1 MVTKQA
7 DKGDSCKLTF
17 KNLDI
22 YEAVTQVTLD
32 KTELT
37 LKQRETAVLGASV
50 QPENATHTDLVFKS
64 LDTKIAAVSA
74 NGTVT
79 AVAPGA
85 ATIRVISTDGPYADC
100 RVTVTQDETISDF
113 TVDDRGYI
121 TGYTGE
127 SGNLVIPGTVEN
139 KTVLGVA
146 SGAFQNRWDIETVTL
161 PDSLQHIEDNAFS
174 HCGNLSA
181 VTFGSGLKTI
191 GSRAFENC
199 THLRSL
205 TLPEGLESLGEY
217 AFNSCE
223 SLEMVTLPSTLS
235 KLPKGAFYICWRLKE
250 VNIPEGVTHIGQDAF
265 YECEGMLKLTLP
277 TTLRTISSG
286 AFAACVRLT
295 EITIPEGVETVE
307 QQAFMSCTALTA
319 IHLPATLKNLGSQ
332 YPGDAFERSDVLGCN
347 HLTTVTITEGN
358 LWFSA
363 YDGLLYSADGKTL
376 LFCPRGL
383 TSTAVKE
390 GTERIGDY
398 AFFYCRALESLTLPT
413 SIRHI
418 GSNSI
423 SVCEQL
429 RTLHLP
435 EGLVSIGDAAF
446 ASSAALTE
454 VNIPSTVETI
464 GNHAFL
470 GTALEA
476 LVLPTGVKSIG
487 AEALAYN
494 PKLNSVTIRSG
505 LADIGADLCKNS
517 PNVTIW
523 TDSAAAPIYAYAQA
537 NGITVRLLNSGS
549 GSSSS
554 GSSGSSG
561 SAVSISAVKNGSVTV
576 SPRSASKGDT
586 VTITVKPDN
595 GYQLDDLTV
604 TDQSGNELK
613 LTDLGNGKY
622 TFIMP
627 NGRVKINAVF
637 AQENAAS
644 MFSDVTA
651 GAYYYE
657 AVRWAQEKEIT
668 GGIGNGLFGPD
679 NSCTRAQIVTFLWRA
694 AGSPEPK
701 NTGSFSD
708 VSAGSYYAK
717 AVAWAVENG
726 ITTGTGSGKFSPN
739 AACTRAQSVTFLF
752 RSIGKSVDSKT
763 TFSDVPADNYYAD
776 AVAWAVENGVTN
788 GIGGGLFGPDNICT
802 RAQIVTFLYRVYQG

>member
-1 MVTKQA
+1 M
-7 DKGDSCKLTF
+7 
-17 KNLDI
+17 
-22 YEAVTQVTLD
+22 
-32 KTELT
+32 
-37 LKQRETAVLGASV
+37 
-50 QPENATHTDLVFKS
+50 FKS

-74 NGTVT
+74 DGTVT
-79 AVAPGA
+79 AVAPGV

-100 RVTVTQDETISDF
+100 RVTVTRDETISDF

-139 KTVLGVA
+139 KTVLGIA

-161 PDSLQHIEDNAFS
+161 PESLQHIEDNAFS

-181 VTFGSGLKTI
+181 VIFGSGLKTI

-223 SLEMVTLPSTLS
+223 SLEMVTLPSTLRE
-235 KLPKGAFYICWRLKE
+235 LPKGAFYICWRLKE
-250 VNIPEGVTHIGQDAF
+250 VNIPEGVTYIGQDAF

-277 TTLRTISSG
+277 TTLRTISGG
-286 AFAACVRLT
+286 AFTACVRLT
-295 EITIPEGVETVE
+295 EVTIPEGVETVE

-347 HLTTVTITEGN
+347 HLTAVTVTEGN
-358 LWFSA
+358 PWFSA
-363 YDGLLYSADGKTL
+363 NDGLLYSADGKTL

-398 AFFYCRALESLTLPT
+398 AFFYCRALESLTLPA

-454 VNIPSTVETI
+454 VNIPSTVEII

-470 GTALEA
+470 GTALET

-494 PKLNSVTIRSG
+494 PTLNSVTIRSG
-505 LADIGADLCKNS
+505 LTDIGADLCKNS

-537 NGITVRLLNSGS
+537 NGITVRLLNSDS

-561 SAVSISAVKNGSVTV
+561 SAVSISAVKNGSVTI

-644 MFSDVTA
+644 MFSDVA
-651 GAYYYE
+651 ASAYYYE
-657 AVRWAQEKEIT
+657 AVRWAQEKGIT

-752 RSIGKSVDSKT
+752 RAIGKSVDSKT
-763 TFSDVPADNYYAD
+763 TFSDVPADSYYAD
-776 AVAWAVENGVTN
+776 AVAWAVEKDVTN
-788 GIGGGLFGPDNICT
+788 GIGGGLFEPDNICT

>member
-1 MVTKQA
+1 MYGAAGSAAEKYVATKRA
-7 DKGDSCKLTF
+7 DKGDRCKLTF
-17 KNLDI
+17 KKLDS
-22 YEAVTQVTLD
+22 YDAVTQVTLD

-50 QPENATHTDLVFKS
+50 QPETATHTDLVFKS

-74 NGTVT
+74 NGTIT
-79 AVAPGA
+79 AVAPGVE
-85 ATIRVISTDGPYADC
+85 TNRVISTDGPYADC
-100 RVTVTQDETISDF
+100 RVTVTRDETISDF

-181 VTFGSGLKTI
+181 VIFGSGLKTI

-235 KLPKGAFYICWRLKE
+235 ELPKGAFYICWRLKE
-250 VNIPEGVTHIGQDAF
+250 VNIPEGVTYIGQDAF

-286 AFAACVRLT
+286 AFTACVRLT
-295 EITIPEGVETVE
+295 EVTIPEGVETVE

-347 HLTTVTITEGN
+347 HLTTVTVTEGN

-413 SIRHI
+413 NSLLYI
-418 GSNSI
+418 SNI
-423 SVCEQL
+423 E
-429 RTLHLP
+429 
-435 EGLVSIGDAAF
+435 
-446 ASSAALTE
+446 
-454 VNIPSTVETI
+454 
-464 GNHAFL
+464 
-470 GTALEA
+470 
-476 LVLPTGVKSIG
+476 
-487 AEALAYN
+487 
-494 PKLNSVTIRSG
+494 
-505 LADIGADLCKNS
+505 
-517 PNVTIW
+517 
-523 TDSAAAPIYAYAQA
+523 
-537 NGITVRLLNSGS
+537 
-549 GSSSS
+549 
-554 GSSGSSG
+554 
-561 SAVSISAVKNGSVTV
+561 
-576 SPRSASKGDT
+576 
-586 VTITVKPDN
+586 
-595 GYQLDDLTV
+595 
-604 TDQSGNELK
+604 
-613 LTDLGNGKY
+613 
-622 TFIMP
+622 
-627 NGRVKINAVF
+627 
-637 AQENAAS
+637 
-644 MFSDVTA
+644 
-651 GAYYYE
+651 
-657 AVRWAQEKEIT
+657 
-668 GGIGNGLFGPD
+668 
-679 NSCTRAQIVTFLWRA
+679 
-694 AGSPEPK
+694 
-701 NTGSFSD
+701 
-708 VSAGSYYAK
+708 
-717 AVAWAVENG
+717 
-726 ITTGTGSGKFSPN
+726 
-739 AACTRAQSVTFLF
+739 
-752 RSIGKSVDSKT
+752 
-763 TFSDVPADNYYAD
+763 
-776 AVAWAVENGVTN
+776 
-788 GIGGGLFGPDNICT
+788 
-802 RAQIVTFLYRVYQG
+802 

>member
-1 MVTKQA
+1 M
-7 DKGDSCKLTF
+7 
-17 KNLDI
+17 
-22 YEAVTQVTLD
+22 
-32 KTELT
+32 
-37 LKQRETAVLGASV
+37 
-50 QPENATHTDLVFKS
+50 
-64 LDTKIAAVSA
+64 
-74 NGTVT
+74 TVT
-79 AVAPGA
+79 
-85 ATIRVISTDGPYADC
+85 R
-100 RVTVTQDETISDF
+100 DETISDF

-181 VTFGSGLKTI
+181 VIFGSGLKTI

-235 KLPKGAFYICWRLKE
+235 ELPKGAFYICWRLKE
-250 VNIPEGVTHIGQDAF
+250 VNIPEGVTYIGQDAF

-286 AFAACVRLT
+286 AFTACVRLT
-295 EITIPEGVETVE
+295 EVTIPEGVETVE

-347 HLTTVTITEGN
+347 HLTTVTVTEGN

-423 SVCEQL
+423 SICEQL

-454 VNIPSTVETI
+454 VNIPSTVEII

-470 GTALEA
+470 GTALET

-494 PKLNSVTIRSG
+494 PTLNSVTIRSG
-505 LADIGADLCKNS
+505 LTDIGADLCKNS

-561 SAVSISAVKNGSVTV
+561 SAVSISAVKNGTVTV
-576 SPRSASKGDT
+576 NPKSASKGST
-586 VTITVKPDN
+586 VTITAKPDS

-604 TDQSGNELK
+604 TDKNGKELK
-613 LTDLGNGKY
+613 LTDKGNGKY
-622 TFIMP
+622 TFTMP
-627 NGRVKINAVF
+627 ASKVEIKATFVKEV
-637 AQENAAS
+637 ETS
-644 MFSDVTA
+644 PFSDVSTS
-651 GAYYYE
+651 AYYYE
-657 AVRWAQEKEIT
+657 AVKWAQEKGIT
-668 GGIGNGLFGPD
+668 GGIGNGLFGP
-679 NSCTRAQIVTFLWRA
+679 NQPCTRAQIVTFLWRA

-701 NTGSFSD
+701 SMSSFSD
-708 VSAGSYYAK
+708 VSADSYYAK

-726 ITTGTGSGKFSPN
+726 ITTGTGDGKFSPD
-739 AACTRAQSVTFLF
+739 ATCTREQAVAFLY
-752 RSIGKSVDSKT
+752 RASGSPAVSGGSA
-763 TFSDVPADNYYAD
+763 FSDVAANAYYAD
-776 AVAWAVENGVTN
+776 AVAWAEKNGVTG
-788 GIGGGLFGPDNICT
+788 GIGGGLFGSRNTCT
-802 RAQIVTFLYRVYQG
+802 RAQIVTFLYRAYQGK

>member
-1 MVTKQA
+1 M
-7 DKGDSCKLTF
+7 
-17 KNLDI
+17 
-22 YEAVTQVTLD
+22 
-32 KTELT
+32 
-37 LKQRETAVLGASV
+37 
-50 QPENATHTDLVFKS
+50 
-64 LDTKIAAVSA
+64 
-74 NGTVT
+74 
-79 AVAPGA
+79 
-85 ATIRVISTDGPYADC
+85 
-100 RVTVTQDETISDF
+100 
-113 TVDDRGYI
+113 
-121 TGYTGE
+121 
-127 SGNLVIPGTVEN
+127 
-139 KTVLGVA
+139 
-146 SGAFQNRWDIETVTL
+146 
-161 PDSLQHIEDNAFS
+161 
-174 HCGNLSA
+174 
-181 VTFGSGLKTI
+181 
-191 GSRAFENC
+191 
-199 THLRSL
+199 
-205 TLPEGLESLGEY
+205 
-217 AFNSCE
+217 
-223 SLEMVTLPSTLS
+223 
-235 KLPKGAFYICWRLKE
+235 
-250 VNIPEGVTHIGQDAF
+250 
-265 YECEGMLKLTLP
+265 
-277 TTLRTISSG
+277 
-286 AFAACVRLT
+286 
-295 EITIPEGVETVE
+295 
-307 QQAFMSCTALTA
+307 
-319 IHLPATLKNLGSQ
+319 
-332 YPGDAFERSDVLGCN
+332 LGCN
-347 HLTTVTITEGN
+347 HLTAVTVTEGN
-358 LWFSA
+358 PWFSA
-363 YDGLLYSADGKTL
+363 NDGLLYSADGKTL

-398 AFFYCRALESLTLPT
+398 AFFYCRALESLTLPA

-454 VNIPSTVETI
+454 VNIPSTVEII

-470 GTALEA
+470 GTALET

-494 PKLNSVTIRSG
+494 PTLNSVTIRSG
-505 LADIGADLCKNS
+505 LTDIGADLCKNS

-561 SAVSISAVKNGSVTV
+561 SAVSISDVKNGSVTI

-595 GYQLDDLTV
+595 GYQLNDLTV

-644 MFSDVTA
+644 MFSDVA
-651 GAYYYE
+651 ASAYYYE
-657 AVRWAQEKEIT
+657 AVRWAQEKGIT

-752 RSIGKSVDSKT
+752 RAIGKSVDSKT

>member
-1 MVTKQA
+1 M
-7 DKGDSCKLTF
+7 
-17 KNLDI
+17 
-22 YEAVTQVTLD
+22 
-32 KTELT
+32 
-37 LKQRETAVLGASV
+37 
-50 QPENATHTDLVFKS
+50 
-64 LDTKIAAVSA
+64 
-74 NGTVT
+74 
-79 AVAPGA
+79 
-85 ATIRVISTDGPYADC
+85 
-100 RVTVTQDETISDF
+100 
-113 TVDDRGYI
+113 
-121 TGYTGE
+121 
-127 SGNLVIPGTVEN
+127 
-139 KTVLGVA
+139 
-146 SGAFQNRWDIETVTL
+146 
-161 PDSLQHIEDNAFS
+161 
-174 HCGNLSA
+174 
-181 VTFGSGLKTI
+181 
-191 GSRAFENC
+191 
-199 THLRSL
+199 
-205 TLPEGLESLGEY
+205 
-217 AFNSCE
+217 
-223 SLEMVTLPSTLS
+223 
-235 KLPKGAFYICWRLKE
+235 
-250 VNIPEGVTHIGQDAF
+250 
-265 YECEGMLKLTLP
+265 
-277 TTLRTISSG
+277 
-286 AFAACVRLT
+286 
-295 EITIPEGVETVE
+295 
-307 QQAFMSCTALTA
+307 
-319 IHLPATLKNLGSQ
+319 
-332 YPGDAFERSDVLGCN
+332 LGCN
-347 HLTTVTITEGN
+347 HLTMVTVTEGN

-470 GTALEA
+470 GTALET

-494 PKLNSVTIRSG
+494 PTLNSVTIRSG

-627 NGRVKINAVF
+627 NGRAKINAVF

-657 AVRWAQEKEIT
+657 AVRWAQEKGIT

>member
-1 MVTKQA
+1 MSA
-7 DKGDSCKLTF
+7 D
-17 KNLDI
+17 
-22 YEAVTQVTLD
+22 
-32 KTELT
+32 
-37 LKQRETAVLGASV
+37 
-50 QPENATHTDLVFKS
+50 
-64 LDTKIAAVSA
+64 
-74 NGTVT
+74 GTVT
-79 AVAPGA
+79 AVAPGV

-100 RVTVTQDETISDF
+100 RVTVTRDETISDF

-139 KTVLGVA
+139 KTVLGIA
-146 SGAFQNRWDIETVTL
+146 SCAFQNRWDIETVTL
-161 PDSLQHIEDNAFS
+161 PESLQHIEDNAFS

-223 SLEMVTLPSTLS
+223 SLEMVTLPSTLRE
-235 KLPKGAFYICWRLKE
+235 LPKGAFYICWRLKE
-250 VNIPEGVTHIGQDAF
+250 VNIPEGVTYIGQDAF

-286 AFAACVRLT
+286 AFTACVRLT
-295 EITIPEGVETVE
+295 EVTIPEGVETVE

-347 HLTTVTITEGN
+347 HLTAVTVTEGN
-358 LWFSA
+358 PWFSA
-363 YDGLLYSADGKTL
+363 NDGLLYSADGKTL

-398 AFFYCRALESLTLPT
+398 AFFYCRALESLTLPA

-429 RTLHLP
+429 RILHLP

-454 VNIPSTVETI
+454 VNIPSTVEII

-470 GTALEA
+470 GTALET

-494 PKLNSVTIRSG
+494 PTLNSVTIRSG
-505 LADIGADLCKNS
+505 LTDIGADLCKNS

-561 SAVSISAVKNGSVTV
+561 SAVSISAVKNGSVTI

-644 MFSDVTA
+644 MFSDVA
-651 GAYYYE
+651 ASAYYYE
-657 AVRWAQEKEIT
+657 AVRWAQEKGIT

-752 RSIGKSVDSKT
+752 RAIGKSVDSKT
-763 TFSDVPADNYYAD
+763 TFSDVPADSYYAD

-788 GIGGGLFGPDNICT
+788 GIDGGLFGPDNICT